1 MVTLNS
7 VQLLIKKRTFSVS
20 FTLSV
25 KGKINNK
32 HNKKRKEEKE
42 SKKVSK
48 QERKREFYI
57 EQKVFLTCCFSG
69 TVCHKK
75 IKIETKNDC
84 LLKSIFESFSQY

>member
-1 MVTLNS
+1 MSHIPILKDKHILDQTLFHNTLINNTYFVMVTLNS

-48 QERKREFYI
+48 QERKRE
-57 EQKVFLTCCFSG
+57 S
-69 TVCHKK
+69 
-75 IKIETKNDC
+75 
-84 LLKSIFESFSQY
+84 SI